1 MPEYVPVQYG
11 GLSREDD
18 TIFSAVDGGVSEI
31 FIKARLKQIIDIPAT
46 KVTFSCVFL

>member
-18 TIFSAVDGGVSEI
+18 TIFSAADGGVSEI
-31 FIKARLKQIIDIPAT
+31 FIKAGLKQIIDIPAT
-46 KVTFSCVFL
+46 KVPLRCVLL